1 MKNNYIISMVAGMG
15 YAIIMALIDRA
26 RDNEFD
32 LLDFLF
38 NILVFSVAIFIAKKL
53 IEKKVTN
60 VSRF

>member
-1 MKNNYIISMVAGMG
+1 MG

-38 NILVFSVAIFIAKKL
+38 NILVFSVAIFIAKK
-53 IEKKVTN
+53 INRKE
-60 VSRF
+60 SD

>member
-38 NILVFSVAIFIAKKL
+38 NILVFSVAIFIAKK
-53 IEKKVTN
+53 INRKE
-60 VSRF
+60 SD